1 VDKRFE
7 DYLAYLGAVRG
18 LSARTVAS
26 YREDL
31 AAYDAFLE
39 RGGAAVDVDLVE
51 AREIRGFE
59 AQLVASGKAP
69 ASVNH
74 ALSAIRGYYRYR
86 ARFCGLKVDP
96 SSEVEGLPSRRN
108 LPRFLFE
115 DEMAAFI
122 ELADGDDFKSVRDRA
137 LFEFLYSTGCRVAEA
152 VGLCLS
158 RLDLAGGTAK
168 VLGKG
173 SKERVVFVEPPARRA
188 LAAYLP
194 LRSALCG
201 RSGSA
206 LRDSASPQGASS
218 PQGEERLFVNA
229 RGRPIT
235 IRGVQ
240 WLIDSYAEGAGIGKR
255 ISPHVFRHSFATH
268 LVDNGADIRAVQEL
282 LGHSN
287 ISTTQIYTHVDMER
301 LKKVYNQAHPHGNSG
316 SHDRREGS

>member
-1 VDKRFE
+1 MDRKIE
-7 DYLAYLGAVRG
+7 DYLSYLGAVRG
-18 LSARTVAS
+18 LSERTVTS
-26 YREDL
+26 YHEDL
-31 AAYDAFLE
+31 ATYDAFLE
-39 RGGAAVDVDLVE
+39 GGGAGAAVDVDCAD
-51 AREIRGFE
+51 ARAVRAFE
-59 AQLVASGKAP
+59 ASLVTEGKAP

-96 SSEVEGLPSRRN
+96 SSEVEGLPARRS

-122 ELADGDDFKSVRDRA
+122 DLAEGDDFKSVRDRA
-137 LFEFLYSTGCRVAEA
+137 IFEFLYSTGCRVAEA
-152 VGLCLS
+152 VGLCLG

-173 SKERVVFVEPPARRA
+173 AKERIVFIAPPAKRA

-194 LRSALCG
+194 LRTALCG
-201 RSGSA
+201 RSGGA
-206 LRDSASPQGASS
+206 LRDASS
-218 PQGEERLFVNA
+218 PLGEEHLFVNA
-229 RGRPIT
+229 RGQAIT
-235 IRGVQ
+235 IRGIE
-240 WLIDSYAEGAGIGKR
+240 WLIDSYAERAGIGKR